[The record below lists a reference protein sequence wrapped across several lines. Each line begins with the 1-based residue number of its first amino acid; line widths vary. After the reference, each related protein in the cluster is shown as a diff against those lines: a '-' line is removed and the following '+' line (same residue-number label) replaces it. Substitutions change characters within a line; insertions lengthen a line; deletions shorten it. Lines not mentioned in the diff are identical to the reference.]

1 MHPLCGTKRGGA
13 FLNNIDET
21 HIVSDSSAH
30 SNITTSQAY
39 KILKAHYQVKNFIDE
54 LPTEESWRNL
64 PEVPSI
70 EEIMDSGN
78 SSNLTLESED
88 WNEYQNDLTYYPK
101 LPQNI
106 VNRPWKSTKEYIA
119 AHYKILREDAIASL
133 RDAVQTFKRRPNMLE
148 EDRIY
153 IYTEVTITGWFLTR
167 QGPACRV
174 EFCVDRSEKRVRWE
188 QSRRLLQGSIVALSN
203 FNNLFKTDCR
213 IAVVAGR
220 SIEGGLDQSPPTI
233 DLFFGDNEKIELDP
247 HEKYV
252 MLEAREGY
260 FEASRHM
267 LIAMQ
272 KLVTEK
278 FPLQN
283 EIVFLDHSVKA
294 PQYLLEQPC
303 LNITWLGNSSTS
315 SAVKPSE
322 NKACDYLNVN
332 ILEDFPFKL
341 DIGMDESQMQALQ
354 AMITRKV
361 AIVQGPPGTG
371 KTHVSVSALGLMIS
385 NLRPGDPPIIVAAQ
399 TNHALDQL
407 LSHVM
412 KFEPNIVRLGGQSAR
427 KNTHIRERTLYE
439 LHSSNQV
446 RGRDGGMGKCRKELS
461 RLVEK
466 IKVILAPLLTDDLL
480 TLDQLIEYKVI
491 TEKQR
496 ESFSAANWV
505 GNENSD
511 NEVTSWLGDDQIMYI
526 KRASPVNLGLPLEE
540 ENSEYEKKIDIMD
553 VDKDLDDQF
562 DSNSGELI
570 GSWIPYLRKYTGRH
584 VGTIDSKKWRRR
596 LSKIKDIY
604 EIHENERGI
613 AYRYFEMRVNSCIL
627 KTFKSALKEYQKLVH
642 EFQIVRALRDI
653 ELLAHIG
660 IKVIGCTTSGLA
672 KYRGML
678 SALQPRIL
686 LIEEAAET
694 LEGKVMAGT
703 PESIQQIIM
712 VGDHQQLQASC
723 TIRMLEEEPYNMKVS
738 MFERLIYN
746 NFPYVILNK
755 QRRMI
760 TEIRKLLCIKPRPFY
775 ENLYDHES
783 VLDRDVSRP
792 PVPGMGGKNTY
803 FFHHNWPEARNLEGS
818 CYNEYEAEMAVAFFN
833 YLYLNGLDP
842 SKITILTFYKGQKN
856 LILKYLRNHATL
868 VDIIYFNVHT
878 VDSYQGE
885 ENDVILLS
893 LVRSNTQQ
901 SIGFL
906 DNKNRLVVALSRARR
921 GLYLFG
927 NSVTL
932 TFGESEDPKIGRE
945 LLWLPLIM
953 YMGSQR
959 RYDLDK
965 GLPITCSRHQNITM
979 IHEAGDFAK
988 LSGGCTIDCDRGPLL
1003 CRHKCPLK
1011 CHAFEHGNL
1020 SVCTE
1025 PCSVTLICGHLC
1037 SRKCSMT
1044 CFCDKCDQRYVDSK
1058 EVDALKTKSE
1068 SQITKTGCL
1077 DIFSDE
1083 KKYYTREGPMKLVE
1097 TSTSTVKK
1105 KSIKEKSHDIK
1116 KVGQLSRPESD
1127 FRKLS
1132 PNHNIWR
1139 QWDASKADHVAIE
1152 QQKVREGNKIANS
1165 PIEYH
1170 DSHKNVIVRNGQRM
1184 IGKVSQMIIETT
1196 NPEPHRLKTTTT
1208 ANSKFTSENLPSKDS
1223 TTNLKEK
1230 STGEDQLL
1238 IDLKEDGDN
1247 ENFSQIQNTNKKIN
1261 TVTRG
1266 LKGKKNHLAPE
1277 ISIIGNKEP
1286 RHLLD

>member
-1 MHPLCGTKRGGA
+1 MHPLAGTKRGGA
-13 FLNNIDET
+13 FLKAIEER
-21 HIVSDSSAH
+21 HGVSDSLTL
-30 SNITTSQAY
+30 SNIKNSQAY
-39 KILKAHYQVKNFIDE
+39 KILKAHYQVKSFINE
-54 LPTEESWRNL
+54 LPIEESWRNL
-64 PEVPSI
+64 PDVPSI
-70 EEIMDSGN
+70 EEILGVEN
-78 SSNLTLESED
+78 SPNFTLESED
-88 WNEYQNDLTYYPK
+88 WNEYQNDPTYYPE

-106 VNRPWKSTKEYIA
+106 VNSPWKSTKEYIT

-133 RDAVQTFKRRPNMLE
+133 RNAVQTFKRRPNMLE
-148 EDRIY
+148 DDQIY
-153 IYTEVTITGWFLTR
+153 IYTEVTITGWFLTK

-203 FNNLFKTDCR
+203 SNNLFKTDCR

-283 EIVFLDHSVKA
+283 EIVFLDQSVKA
-294 PQYLLEQPC
+294 PQYLLDQPC
-303 LNITWLGNSSTS
+303 LNMTWLRDSGTNSALNTS
-315 SAVKPSE
+315 Q
-322 NKACDYLNVN
+322 NKAFDYLSVNV
-332 ILEDFPFKL
+332 LQDFPFKL
-341 DIGMDESQMQALQ
+341 EIGMDESQMQALH
-354 AMITRKV
+354 ATITRSV

-385 NLRPGDPPIIVAAQ
+385 NLRLGDPPIIVAAQ

-427 KNTHIRERTLYE
+427 SNTHIRERTLYE

-446 RGRDGGMGKCRKELS
+446 RGKDGGMGRCRKELS

-466 IKVILAPLLTDDLL
+466 IKEILAPLLTDDLL
-480 TLDQLIEYKVI
+480 TLDQLIKYKVI

-505 GNENSD
+505 GNENSE
-511 NEVTSWLGDDQIMYI
+511 NEVASWLGDDQIMCI

-540 ENSEYEKKIDIMD
+540 DISEYEKKIDIMD
-553 VDKDLDDQF
+553 IDKDLDDQL

-596 LSKIKDIY
+596 LSKIEDIF

-627 KTFKSALKEYQKLVH
+627 KTFKSTLKEYQKLVH
-642 EFQIVRALRDI
+642 EFQIARALRDI
-653 ELLAHIG
+653 ELLAYIG

-672 KYRGML
+672 KYRGLL
-678 SALQPRIL
+678 SAVQPRIL

-694 LEGKVMAGT
+694 LEGKIIAGT

-723 TIRMLEEEPYNMKVS
+723 TVRRLEEEPYNMKVS
-738 MFERLIYN
+738 MFERLIN
-746 NFPYVILNK
+746 NNLPYVILNR

-760 TEIRKLLCIKPRPFY
+760 TEIRRLLCIGPRPFY
-775 ENLYDHES
+775 KNLYDHES
-783 VLDRDVSRP
+783 VLDRDVARP
-792 PVPGMGGKNTY
+792 PVPGMGGKDTY

-818 CYNEYEAEMAVAFFN
+818 CYNEDEADMVVGFFN
-833 YLYLNGLDP
+833 YLYLNGLNP
-842 SKITILTFYKGQKN
+842 SKITILTYYKGQKN

-868 VDIIYFNVHT
+868 AGIIHFNVHT
-878 VDSYQGE
+878 VDAYQGE

-893 LVRSNTQQ
+893 LVRSNTPQ

-932 TFGESEDPKIGRE
+932 TFNESEDPKIGRE

-953 YMGSQR
+953 YMGSER
-959 RYDLDK
+959 RYNLDE

-979 IHEAGDFAK
+979 ILEAEDFAK
-988 LSGGCTIDCDRGPLL
+988 LSGGCKLNCDRGPLP

-1011 CHAFEHGNL
+1011 CHAIEHENL

-1025 PCSVTLICGHLC
+1025 PCSITLNCGHLC
-1037 SRKCSMT
+1037 SRKCSIT
-1044 CFCDKCDQRYVDSK
+1044 CFCDKCDERDVNSMK
-1058 EVDALKTKSE
+1058 VDALKINPE
-1068 SQITKTGCL
+1068 LQNTKTRYL
-1077 DIFSDE
+1077 DIFSNE
-1083 KKYYTREGPMKLVE
+1083 KKYYNREIPMKLVE
-1097 TSTSTVKK
+1097 TTTSKK
-1105 KSIKEKSHDIK
+1105 LITGSITDTTIKIKGIKEKAHDVE
-1116 KVGQLSRPESD
+1116 KVGQISHPESYL
-1127 FRKLS
+1127 RKIS
-1132 PNHNIWR
+1132 QNINEWR
-1139 QWDASKADHVAIE
+1139 RWDAYKADQITIQH
-1152 QQKVREGNKIANS
+1152 QKVREARKIANS

-1170 DSHKNVIVRNGQRM
+1170 DSHKHVVVQDGQRM
-1184 IGKVSQMIIETT
+1184 TGKVSQIVIETT
-1196 NPEPHRLKTTTT
+1196 NPEPHRLETTLT
-1208 ANSKFTSENLPSKDS
+1208 ANSEFTP
-1223 TTNLKEK
+1223 
-1230 STGEDQLL
+1230 
-1238 IDLKEDGDN
+1238 
-1247 ENFSQIQNTNKKIN
+1247 KKIA
-1261 TVTRG
+1261 
-1266 LKGKKNHLAPE
+1266 L
-1277 ISIIGNKEP
+1277 P
-1286 RHLLD
+1286 R